1 MEEVKW
7 FGKMEENMKVNF
19 KMIINMVMV
28 SIYGVMVGNMKETG
42 LIINN
47 MEREIILTLRG
58 LCKED
63 CGNMG
68 KD

>member
-19 KMIINMVMV
+19 RMIINMVMEC
-28 SIYGVMVGNMKETG
+28 IYGVMVENMKETG

-47 MEREIILTLRG
+47 MERVIILTHRG
-58 LCKED
+58 LYKED